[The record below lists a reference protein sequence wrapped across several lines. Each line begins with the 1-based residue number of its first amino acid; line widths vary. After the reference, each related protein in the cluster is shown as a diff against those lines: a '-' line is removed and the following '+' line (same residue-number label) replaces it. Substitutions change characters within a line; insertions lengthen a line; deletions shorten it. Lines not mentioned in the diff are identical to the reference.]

1 MLDQWKQR
9 LQQRQ
14 YQKLC
19 QKLQL
24 SPQLIQDLPALATQM
39 QQSHATAQQL
49 QQTMQQTLSRLQQD
63 DLTTISLLERVTKLE
78 RSASS
83 QGSSNVNL
91 NMLMKT
97 TYSQSGEDAILA
109 YLFAVLG
116 IPFAKCSYLDLGANR
131 PKEMSNTYFFYE

>member
-97 TYSQSGEDAILA
+97 T
-109 YLFAVLG
+109 
-116 IPFAKCSYLDLGANR
+116 
-131 PKEMSNTYFFYE
+131 